1 MKETRRTE
9 DQPHDRLTEL
19 AGVMIAALE
28 SEPGT
33 DDVQSIILLSE
44 GRAAGVVIHGYDDDA
59 QMLAHLASHMEAV
72 FSAHGLA
79 VSFHSVDDPTMN

>member
-1 MKETRRTE
+1 MSEIRKTE
-9 DQPHDRLTEL
+9 GQPHDRLTEF
-19 AGVMIAALE
+19 AGVMVAALE
-28 SEPGT
+28 NEPGT

-44 GRAAGVVIHGYDDDA
+44 GSAAGVVIHGYDDDA